1 MMKIQ
6 RRQDGR
12 LCTKDSIV
20 IPAKIQEKFIKPDLR
35 AFTPPAHAARY
46 VCYRTDNLDAQA
58 NTD

>member
-1 MMKIQ
+1 
-6 RRQDGR
+6 
-12 LCTKDSIV
+12 V